1 MKNIIFQCYH
11 RKSGIIKYLILSYKL
26 VKDMSWT
33 NIEKMNI
40 KNEIKY

>member
-1 MKNIIFQCYH
+1 MLSPKEWNNKIPNTFI
-11 RKSGIIKYLILSYKL
+11 GSYKL
-26 VKDMSWT
+26 EKDMSWT